1 MEGVILFW
9 RERTRDIFLAPY
21 LLRAFELLR
30 ESAQHRQIHMHHLV
44 LTWPAGRLSSACISA
59 AVQLH

>member
-1 MEGVILFW
+1 MAGKKRMEGVILFW

-21 LLRAFELLR
+21 LLRL
-30 ESAQHRQIHMHHLV
+30 SHRQIHMHHHRV
-44 LTWPAGRLSSACISA
+44 LTWPAGRLSSACIAA